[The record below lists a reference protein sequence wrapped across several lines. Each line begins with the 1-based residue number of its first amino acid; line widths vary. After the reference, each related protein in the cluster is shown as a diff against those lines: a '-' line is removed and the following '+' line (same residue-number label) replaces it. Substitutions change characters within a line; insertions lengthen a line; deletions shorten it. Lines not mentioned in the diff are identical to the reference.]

1 MELVLLYI
9 AANVAIGAAACFFGK
24 RLFYIVLGILVF
36 VGVFNVALTAGDG
49 SPVAFGIAAVLGV
62 GAALLSRFAYKA
74 ALLSRFAYKA
84 GVFLIG
90 AFAGAALGFLIS
102 MLLPGEASSYL
113 LVIMLVA
120 AVLVGCA
127 ALRWCDLFIRLG
139 TAYAGATLVATNGLA
154 LLTKWVA
161 LADIAMPGYPAET
174 FEELSAYISGPFSEA
189 NAQTLLIATIVLT
202 IAGFIVQKKTAKDA

>member
-1 MELVLLYI
+1 MLLYI
-9 AANVAIGAAACFFGK
+9 VANIAIGAAACFFGK

-36 VGVFNVALTAGDG
+36 VGVFNIALSAGDG
-49 SPVAFGIAAVLGV
+49 SPVALGIAAAV
-62 GAALLSRFAYKA
+62 GIGA

-90 AFAGAALGFLIS
+90 AFAGAALGFLIA

-113 LVIMLVA
+113 VIIMAVS
-120 AVLVGCA
+120 AVLVGLA

-139 TAYAGATLVATNGLA
+139 TAYAGATLLATNGLA
-154 LLTKWVA
+154 LATKWVA
-161 LADIAMPGYPAET
+161 LADLAIPGNPTGT
-174 FEELSAYISGPFSEA
+174 FEALSAYISGPFSEA

-202 IAGFIVQKKTAKDA
+202 VAGVFVQKATAED

>member
-1 MELVLLYI
+1 MELILLYI
-9 AANVAIGAAACFFGK
+9 LVNVAIGAAACFFGK
-24 RLFYIVLGILVF
+24 RLFYVVLGILVF
-36 VGVFNVALTAGDG
+36 VGVFNVALSTGDG
-49 SPVAFGIAAVLGV
+49 SPVAFGIAAALGI
-62 GAALLSRFAYKA
+62 GAAF
-74 ALLSRFAYKA
+74 LSRFAYKA

-90 AFAGAALGFLIS
+90 AFAGAALGFLVA

-113 LVIMLVA
+113 AIIMLA
-120 AVLVGCA
+120 SAVLVGLA
-127 ALRWCDLFIRLG
+127 ALRWCDLFIRLS
-139 TAYAGATLVATNGLA
+139 TAYAGATLIATNGLA
-154 LLTKWVA
+154 LLTKPVA

>member
-24 RLFYIVLGILVF
+24 RLFYVVLGILVF

-49 SPVAFGIAAVLGV
+49 SPVALGIAAALGV
-62 GAALLSRFAYKA
+62 GA

-90 AFAGAALGFLIS
+90 AFAGAALGFLIT

-113 LVIMLVA
+113 IVIMLVA